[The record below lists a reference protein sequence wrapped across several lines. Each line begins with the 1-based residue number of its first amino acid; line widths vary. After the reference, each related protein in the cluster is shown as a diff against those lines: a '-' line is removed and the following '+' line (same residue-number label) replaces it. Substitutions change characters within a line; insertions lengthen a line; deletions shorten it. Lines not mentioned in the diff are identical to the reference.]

1 MRKFMRWVM
10 LAGLV
15 AGLVPSLALAETVEY
30 KGARVG
36 FSSERD
42 VVFDIPP
49 SMPCEDLT
57 RVMNSFYSRYLE
69 PEQNRPFT
77 LAERRLLLL
86 CIYTNLCDIS
96 ALWTGLLNI
105 YNCDDPTRYDNCPN
119 IDMLTGYLVDRDKL
133 YLIRNRFAMNSYAR
147 TQAYQRYVVGMDRAI
162 YGWWTDDAT
171 GRRVP
176 TEVDKAI
183 FKDVLL
189 AAAWDNMPDFRYLE
203 KNYNRDAIVWH
214 RYWGVVKSDT
224 FRATWL
230 DLRRYYKGLV
240 KRCESQKAVLETQ
253 CSQLFED
260 VATESVMRTFAR
272 EWNGQIETCT
282 KRLHRCVYDAP
293 YCLLVTKASSEVA
306 FTVSDTEATS
316 FLGTAERWLNRSDR
330 SVQRAQEIALLVY
343 KQMSD
348 TEDVTVEVSTGI
360 NSSQTKRFLEL
371 LKMSMG
377 QASYE
382 AFREQTKLIKCLE
395 RVGSGYAL

>member
-1 MRKFMRWVM
+1 MRRFMRWIM
-10 LAGLV
+10 LVGFV
-15 AGLVPSLALAETVEY
+15 AGFVPSLTLAEIVQY

-49 SMPCEDLT
+49 SVTCEDLT
-57 RVMNSFYSRYLE
+57 RVMNSFFSRYLE
-69 PEQNRPFT
+69 PEQERPFT

-96 ALWTGLLNI
+96 ALWTGLVCR
-105 YNCDDPTRYDNCPN
+105 YNCDEPTQYNSCPD

-133 YLIRNRFAMNSYAR
+133 YLIRNRFQMDNYVR
-147 TQAYQRYVVGMDRAI
+147 TQAYQRYVVGMDQAI
-162 YGWWTDDAT
+162 YGQWTDNET

-176 TEVDKAI
+176 TDVDKAI
-183 FKDVLL
+183 FKKVLT
-189 AAAWDNMPDFRYLE
+189 AAAWDNMTNFRYLE
-203 KNYNRDAIVWH
+203 KDYNRDAIVWH
-214 RYWGVVKSDT
+214 RYWGIVKDDD
-224 FRATWL
+224 FRTTWL
-230 DLRRYYKGLV
+230 DLRRYYNGLV

-272 EWNGQIETCT
+272 EWNGQIETCV

-293 YCLLVTKASSEVA
+293 YCLLITQASSDVA

-316 FLGTAERWLNRSDR
+316 VLSMAERWLNRNDSR
-330 SVQRAQEIALLVY
+330 VQRAQEIALLVH
-343 KQMSD
+343 KQLSD
-348 TEDVTVEVSTGI
+348 TEDVTEKLSTGI
-360 NSSQTKRFLEL
+360 NSSQTKRFVEL

-377 QASYE
+377 QSSFN

-395 RVGSGYAL
+395 RVGNGYAL